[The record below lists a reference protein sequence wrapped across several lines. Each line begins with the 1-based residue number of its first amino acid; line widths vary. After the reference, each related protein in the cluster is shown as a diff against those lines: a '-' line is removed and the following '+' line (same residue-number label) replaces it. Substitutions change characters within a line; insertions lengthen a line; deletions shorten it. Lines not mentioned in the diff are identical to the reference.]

1 MYDASLKSHDK
12 IALWQTQRI
21 VPLQTRQDALGNV
34 SSNFAF
40 GFAGF
45 DIHGDE
51 CYLYSSR

>member
-12 IALWQTQRI
+12 ITLWQTQRI
-21 VPLQTRQDALGNV
+21 VPLQTRQDALGDV

-45 DIHGDE
+45 GIPGDE
-51 CYLYSSR
+51 CFFYSSR